1 MQLYYHPISSNAR
14 RVLLAAH
21 DLGIQLELVEINLV
35 SEADRRRLGEV
46 NPNGKIPVLVDDGFV
61 LWESCAIMQYL
72 ADGKPGQTVYP
83 HGPLARA
90 DVNRWM
96 FWACQ
101 HFAPAIGVITWQ
113 NVWKKVVTGEGADV
127 NELARGAAD
136 LARAAA
142 VLDRHMANRAWLVGD
157 GVTLADYAVAAPL
170 MYRERARLPLD
181 EYPHLM
187 AWFARVQELPAWRHT
202 TPVW

>member
-1 MQLYYHPISSNAR
+1 MQLYYHPVSSNAR
-14 RVLLAAH
+14 RVLLAAGH
-21 DLGIQLELVEINLV
+21 LGIRLELVEINLM

-46 NPNGKIPVLVDDGFV
+46 NDNNKIPVLVDGGFV

-72 ADGKPGQTVYP
+72 AERTPGQAVYP
-83 HGPLARA
+83 SDPQARA

-101 HFAPAIGVITWQ
+101 HFATAVSVLSWE
-113 NVWKKVVTGEGADV
+113 NLWKKLVTGEDADQR
-127 NELARGAAD
+127 ELARGAAD

-142 VLDRHMANRAWLVGD
+142 VLERHLASRRWLVGEE
-157 GVTLADYAVAAPL
+157 VSLADYAVAAPL

-181 EYPHLM
+181 AYPRLLE
-187 AWFARVQELPAWRHT
+187 WFARVQDLPAWRDSEA
-202 TPVW
+202 VW